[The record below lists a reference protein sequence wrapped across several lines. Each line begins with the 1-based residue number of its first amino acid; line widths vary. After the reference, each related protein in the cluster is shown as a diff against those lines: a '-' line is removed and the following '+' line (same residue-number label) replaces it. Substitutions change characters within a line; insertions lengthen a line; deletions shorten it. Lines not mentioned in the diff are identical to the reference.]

1 MSWYIPAEIAQMSMT
16 LVLSIMFIFIYLYD
30 RRKYILIWAISWIT
44 WSLKF
49 IFEIL
54 IALGQNHKTFIAINL
69 LCWLFGSMLLAYG
82 IHVFINKSI
91 PKFWVYG
98 VVTLKVWIFI
108 SVYTNLNTFFQL
120 VPLFLFVG
128 VFYIWTSITIMFSK
142 EIQLVGKHIITC
154 YFLLLGIHLIDFPF
168 LAHLEP
174 FAPWGYLIAS
184 VLTFSCANGILLI
197 YYQSIKLDLVKSEEK
212 FRLLAENAKDII
224 YVFSCVPN
232 HKFEYISPSIFEITG
247 YSAYELYENPMLYL
261 KLIHPDDVHLIQ
273 HINKTLMSKQNKLI
287 IRLITKDNKMIWT
300 EQHNTPIYDKE
311 GFIIRIEG
319 IVRDITE
326 RKENEEKIYR
336 MDKSRRQL
344 LSNISHELRTPL
356 TLIQG
361 YIESL
366 LDGIIV
372 SNEEKIKYL
381 NLVLDK
387 LLHLNRLIQD
397 LFHLSKLESRQISF
411 NFHLV
416 YVDKLLKEVYDK
428 FIVDVHYSNLNLI
441 LTTDLNNSF
450 NNIQVNVDYDRIIQ
464 VFTNLI
470 SNSIRHTPKN
480 GTIKISCNLIASDNI
495 LIKVSDNGEGIS
507 NNDLPNV
514 FERFY
519 KSSNS
524 KYFRDKGYGLGLS
537 ITKEL
542 IEAHGG
548 KIWVESTLNKGS
560 HFYFTLPIS
569 K

>member
-16 LVLSIMFIFIYLYD
+16 IVLSIMFIFIYLYD
-30 RRKYILIWAISWIT
+30 RKKHILIWAISWIT

-54 IALGQNHKTFIAINL
+54 IVLGQNHKTFIVMNL
-69 LCWLFGSMLLAYG
+69 LCWIFGSMLLAYG

-98 VVTLKVWIFI
+98 VATLKVWIFI
-108 SVYTNLNTFFQL
+108 SVYANINTFFQL

-128 VFYIWTSITIMFSK
+128 VFYIWTSIIIMFSK
-142 EIQLVGKHIITC
+142 EIQTVGKHIITWS
-154 YFLLLGIHLIDFPF
+154 FLLLGIHLIDFPF

-174 FAPWGYLIAS
+174 FAPWGYLIAA
-184 VLTFSCANGILLI
+184 VLTFSCANGILLV

-224 YVFSCVPN
+224 YVFSFVPN
-232 HKFEYISPSIFEITG
+232 HKFEYISPSVFEITG
-247 YSAYELYENPMLYL
+247 YSAHELYENPMLYL
-261 KLIHPDDVHLIQ
+261 KLIHPDYIHLIQ
-273 HINKTLMSKQNKLI
+273 NFDKTLMSKQKKII

-311 GFIIRIEG
+311 GSIIRIEG
-319 IVRDITE
+319 IIRDITE

-336 MDKSRRQL
+336 MDKSRRHL

-356 TLIQG
+356 TLMQG

-366 LDGIIV
+366 LDEVIIDK
-372 SNEEKIKYL
+372 EEKTKYL
-381 NLVLDK
+381 NLILDN

-397 LFHLSKLESRQISF
+397 LFHLSKLESRQVSF
-411 NFHLV
+411 DFHPMHI
-416 YVDKLLKEVYDK
+416 DKLMKEVYDK
-428 FIVDVHYSNLNLI
+428 FVIDVNSSNINLI
-441 LTTDLNNSF
+441 LTTDLNISLK
-450 NNIQVNVDYDRIIQ
+450 NIEVNIDYDRIIQ

-470 SNSIRHTPKN
+470 NNSIKYTPKN
-480 GTIKISCNLIASDNI
+480 GTIRLFYSQIGRDSVI
-495 LIKVSDNGEGIS
+495 IKVSDNGEGI
-507 NNDLPNV
+507 NDKDLPNV

-519 KSSNS
+519 KCSSS
-524 KYFRDKGYGLGLS
+524 KDLRDKSYGLGLS

-542 IEAHGG
+542 VEAHGG
-548 KIWVESTLNKGS
+548 KIWVESSLSKGS
-560 HFYFTLPIS
+560 DFYFTLPIL